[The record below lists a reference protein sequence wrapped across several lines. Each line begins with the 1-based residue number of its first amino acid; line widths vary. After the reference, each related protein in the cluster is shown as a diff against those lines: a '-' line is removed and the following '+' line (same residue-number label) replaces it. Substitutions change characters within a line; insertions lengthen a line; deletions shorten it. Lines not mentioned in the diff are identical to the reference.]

1 MAGFTLVSEAKA
13 KQSIRVGMH
22 RGKRAGMHRGK
33 RAGIHRRERRVRTG
47 RRYLFETTPSK
58 LVVA

>member
-22 RGKRAGMHRGK
+22 RGKRAG
-33 RAGIHRRERRVRTG
+33 ILRRERRVRTG